1 MGKCKNYK
9 MGRIKELLMQLNQQQ
24 LNDLEITYEVIYP
37 EYDDR
42 SL

>member
-9 MGRIKELLMQLNQQQ
+9 MGRVKELLMQLNQQQ
-24 LNDLEITYEVIYP
+24 LNDLQITYEVIYP
-37 EYDDR
+37 EYDGR

>member
-9 MGRIKELLMQLNQQQ
+9 MGRVKELLMQLNQQQ
-24 LNDLEITYEVIYP
+24 LNDLEIIYEVIYP

>member
-1 MGKCKNYK
+1 MEKCKNYK
-9 MGRIKELLMQLNQQQ
+9 MGRVKELLMQLNQQQ
-24 LNDLEITYEVIYP
+24 LNDLEITYEVIYS